1 MRVLVATG
9 NPGKVVEFREALE
22 RLGWDLV
29 GLDGLDLTLPEETG
43 TTYEENAALKAAF
56 VATKTGLPAL
66 ADDSGLEVEALSG
79 EPGVYSARYGN
90 RSSDLERNLL
100 LLDNLRLTPAP
111 RRAKFVSVVA
121 LAFPNGDLREYR
133 GEAEGEILQ
142 GPRGEGGFGYDP
154 LFLYPPL
161 GKTFAELTVEEKRR
175 VSHRGQAL
183 QALAEAFAN
192 ERPDEVGVVE
202 WEDD

>member
-9 NPGKVVEFREALE
+9 NAGKVIEFREALE
-22 RLGWDLV
+22 RLGWELE
-29 GLDGLDLTLPEETG
+29 GLDGLGITLPEETG
-43 TTYEENAALKAAF
+43 STYEENAALKAAF
-56 VATKTGLPAL
+56 VATKAGLPAL

-100 LLDNLRLTPAP
+100 LLDNLRLTSAP

-121 LAFPNGDLREYR
+121 LAYPNGDMRQYR
-133 GEAEGEILQ
+133 GEVEGEILE

-161 GKTFAELTVEEKRR
+161 GRTFAELSVEEKRG

-183 QALAEAFAN
+183 QALAEAMGST
-192 ERPDEVGVVE
+192 PV
-202 WEDD
+202 DDLGKPA